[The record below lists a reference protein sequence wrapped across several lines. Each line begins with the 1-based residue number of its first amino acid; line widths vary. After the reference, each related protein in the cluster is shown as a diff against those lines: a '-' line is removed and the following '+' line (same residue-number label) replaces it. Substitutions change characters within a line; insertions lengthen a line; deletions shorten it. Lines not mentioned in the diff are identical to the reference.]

1 LNIKFVLKVKL
12 KSYLM
17 NSLSRY
23 QDNINSFSMEAPE
36 TIDFNFKCFPLIYC
50 ENENQDLECSNKIIL
65 PSSILRE
72 ISKYN
77 EIEYPL
83 HFKINNSEILFTPS
97 EFKEFNEG
105 IFIPQHFIENLGIEI
120 GSMINLTLLNFKVNK
135 GKSIKIKPHTSN
147 FLEIMDPKHFLENH
161 LTKRYTTLSKGQTII
176 IPNTETNTISIIDTD
191 LEVDFEAPW
200 DYVEPENMPKNE
212 ETETFES
219 CKRAFKLGKFDFGI
233 NKPKIKEKEIV
244 EDKPI
249 SEGRKLG
256 TK

>member
-1 LNIKFVLKVKL
+1 
-12 KSYLM
+12 M

-23 QDNINSFSMEAPE
+23 QDNINSFSMDAPE
-36 TIDFNFKCFPLIYC
+36 TIDFSFKCFPFIYC
-50 ENENQDLECSNKIIL
+50 ENETHNLECSNKIIL

-83 HFKINNSEILFTPS
+83 HFRINNSEILFTPS
-97 EFKEFNEG
+97 EFKEFIED
-105 IFIPQHFIENLGIEI
+105 IFIPQHFIDNLGIEI
-120 GSMINLTLLNFKVNK
+120 GSQINLTLLNYKIDK
-135 GKSIKIKPHTSN
+135 GNFIKIKPHTSN

-176 IPNTETNTISIIDTD
+176 IPIENSNMLIDILDCEPSDTISIIDTD

-200 DYVEPENMPKNE
+200 DYIEPKINPKKME
-212 ETETFES
+212 IETFES
-219 CKRAFKLGKFDFGI
+219 CRRAFKLGKIDFGI

-244 EDKPI
+244 EEEPV
-249 SEGRKLG
+249 SLGRKLG
-256 TK
+256 NK

>member
-1 LNIKFVLKVKL
+1 
-12 KSYLM
+12 M
-17 NSLSRY
+17 
-23 QDNINSFSMEAPE
+23 DATE
-36 TIDFNFKCFPLIYC
+36 TINFSLKCFPLIYC

-65 PSSILRE
+65 PSSVLRE

-83 HFKINNSEILFTPS
+83 HFKINDSEILFTPS
-97 EFKEFNEG
+97 EFKEFNENV
-105 IFIPQHFIENLGIEI
+105 FIPQHFIDNLGIEI
-120 GSMINLTLLNFKVNK
+120 GSQINLTLLNFKVNK
-135 GKSIKIKPHTSN
+135 GQSIKIKPHTSD
-147 FLEIMDPKHFLENH
+147 FLEIMDHKHFLENH

-176 IPNTETNTISIIDTD
+176 IPNENSNILIDILECEPSNTISIIDTD

-200 DYVEPENMPKNE
+200 DYVEPENTPKNE

>member
-1 LNIKFVLKVKL
+1 
-12 KSYLM
+12 M

-23 QDNINSFSMEAPE
+23 QDNINSFSMDATE
-36 TIDFNFKCFPLIYC
+36 TINFSLKCFPLIYC
-50 ENENQDLECSNKIIL
+50 ENENQYLECSNKIIL
-65 PSSILRE
+65 PSSVLRE

-83 HFKINNSEILFTPS
+83 HFKINDSEILFTPS
-97 EFKEFNEG
+97 EFKEFNENV
-105 IFIPQHFIENLGIEI
+105 FIPQHFIDNLGIEI
-120 GSMINLTLLNFKVNK
+120 GSQINLTLLNFKVNK
-135 GKSIKIKPHTSN
+135 GQSIKIKPHTSD

-176 IPNTETNTISIIDTD
+176 IPNENSNILIDILECEPSNTISIIDTD

-200 DYVEPENMPKNE
+200 DYVEPENIPKKE